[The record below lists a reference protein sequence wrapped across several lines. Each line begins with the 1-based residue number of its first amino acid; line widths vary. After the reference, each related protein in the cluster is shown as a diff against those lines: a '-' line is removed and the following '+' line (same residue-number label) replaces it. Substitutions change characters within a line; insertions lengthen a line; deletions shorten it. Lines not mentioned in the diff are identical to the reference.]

1 MVQPHGRRDRPEPGT
16 SPASDPKGASLGR
29 VCVTTDGNGNAAV
42 EVLENNPVSVNVIA
56 DFADFADE
64 GILRTVTV
72 RIAVPASVL
81 RLGRMAEGPAPTAG
95 PRPFSIA
102 CR

>member
-1 MVQPHGRRDRPEPGT
+1 
-16 SPASDPKGASLGR
+16 
-29 VCVTTDGNGNAAV
+29 
-42 EVLENNPVSVNVIA
+42 VLESNPVSVNVIADFA

-81 RLGRMAEGPAPTAG
+81 RLGRT
-95 PRPFSIA
+95 SLIK
-102 CR
+102 

>member
-1 MVQPHGRRDRPEPGT
+1 
-16 SPASDPKGASLGR
+16 
-29 VCVTTDGNGNAAV
+29 
-42 EVLENNPVSVNVIA
+42 VLENNPVSVNVI
-56 DFADFADE
+56 ADFADE